1 MYAVPAAVVS
11 LLGAVGYLLALF
23 AMRLAPVSRIA
34 PSRLAGAACILL
46 GVVSLAFAQ

>member
-23 AMRLAPVSRIA
+23 AMRLAPVSIA
-34 PSRLAGAACILL
+34 PARLAGAACILL